1 MIENILALADSI
13 EDEVIEYRRE
23 LHQIPEIAY
32 KTEKTAGY
40 VEEKLRSF
48 GIEDIKTGL
57 GNATHYSGYSW
68 IRTGEDD
75 RS

>member
-32 KTEKTAGY
+32 KK
-40 VEEKLRSF
+40 KLPDMWRKSLDLSALK
-48 GIEDIKTGL
+48 ILKQV
-57 GNATHYSGYSW
+57 
-68 IRTGEDD
+68 
-75 RS
+75 